1 MTFDEIRSAL
11 KPVVKEARAIAK
23 LHEVVEQAGS
33 LEQAIKT
40 LEVKYDTLQASY
52 AKATEI
58 HQAMLA
64 DLDMQRR
71 DALAKNDTM
80 IRDLSSKMEEA
91 QRSHEQR
98 EAKLQEHL
106 VKLTNE
112 VGAKVQQARD
122 EANRI
127 ISELTHKVAA
137 AKEGAARDLAQ
148 RDKLSE
154 QIEALRAEKRRLVE
168 QFAS

>member
-23 LHEVVEQAGS
+23 LHEVMEQAGS
-33 LEQAIKT
+33 LEQAIKA
-40 LEVKYDTLQASY
+40 LEVKYETLQASY
-52 AKATEI
+52 TKAVEV

-64 DLDMQRR
+64 DLDQKRH
-71 DALAKNDTM
+71 DAMAKNDVM
-80 IRDLSSKMEEA
+80 MRDLSSKMEEA

-106 VKLTNE
+106 AKLTNE

-122 EANRI
+122 EANRTMND
-127 ISELTHKVAA
+127 LTQQVMDAKSQAAHDLEDAERLREQVAA
-137 AKEGAARDLAQ
+137 LK
-148 RDKLSE
+148 
-154 QIEALRAEKRRLVE
+154 AEKRRLIE
-168 QFAS
+168 QFAA